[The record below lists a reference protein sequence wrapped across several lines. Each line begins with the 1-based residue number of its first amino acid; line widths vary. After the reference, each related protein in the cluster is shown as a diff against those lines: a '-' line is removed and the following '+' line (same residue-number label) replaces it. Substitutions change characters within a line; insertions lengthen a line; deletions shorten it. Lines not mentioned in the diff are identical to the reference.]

1 MKANF
6 RQTTC
11 GIAVA
16 AAFAAFAPF
25 DASAAGFTTGGA
37 VFTTAAA
44 TPAVALPAPTAGATE
59 IWWKA
64 PYQWQMV
71 VGTLSNDKCYV
82 NGRGVTKVD
91 FFLDDKL
98 ISSDTNMADGMSC
111 VFDSTKVVNGTHE
124 LRAVAYGPNGAVYN
138 EPVMISIN
146 NPAVTPTPTPIATP
160 TVTPTP

>member
-1 MKANF
+1 VPP
-6 RQTTC
+6 TPT
-11 GIAVA
+11 VT
-16 AAFAAFAPF
+16 P
-25 DASAAGFTTGGA
+25 TP
-37 VFTTAAA
+37 TA
-44 TPAVALPAPTAGATE
+44 TSTALTAPTAGTTE

-64 PYQWQMV
+64 PTQWQMV

-111 VFDSTKVVNGTHE
+111 VFDSTKVVNGTHQ
-124 LRAVAYGPNGAVYN
+124 LKAVAYGPNGAVYN

-146 NPAVTPTPTPIATP
+146 NPAATPTP
-160 TVTPTP
+160 TVTPTPTPTVTPTPTPTPTPTATATSTALPAPTS

>member
-44 TPAVALPAPTAGATE
+44 TPASPTPAASATGSVTRGPVLTTAAAAPAVALPAPTAGATE

-64 PYQWQMV
+64 PTQWQMV

-82 NGRGVTKVD
+82 NGRGVNKVE
-91 FFLDDKL
+91 FYLDGKL
-98 ISSDTNMADGMSC
+98 FSTDTNMADGMSC
-111 VFDSTKVVNGTHE
+111 VFDSTKVVNGTHQ
-124 LRAVAYGPNGAVYN
+124 LKAVAYGPNGAVY
-138 EPVMISIN
+138 
-146 NPAVTPTPTPIATP
+146 
-160 TVTPTP
+160 